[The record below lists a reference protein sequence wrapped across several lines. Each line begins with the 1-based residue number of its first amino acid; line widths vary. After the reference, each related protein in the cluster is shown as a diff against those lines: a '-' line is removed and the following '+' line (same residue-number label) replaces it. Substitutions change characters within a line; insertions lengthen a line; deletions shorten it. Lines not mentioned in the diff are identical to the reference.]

1 MLIFSDPCL
10 AFIAVPK
17 TGTTAFEL
25 AYRRQAD
32 VALLGRRKH
41 MPAQRYHSK
50 IKPFLADTFR
60 LYPET
65 VAIMRD
71 PLDQIGSWY
80 RYRTRDELKGT
91 DRYTGDMS
99 FDSFVQDLLSD
110 EPPEHAVIGS
120 QHRMLTSKKGEL
132 LVDHLFRYEQFEIFE
147 AFLTQR
153 FGAQPEL
160 KTQNASPEMELELS
174 PSTLHALHRERAAEF
189 ELYERLCDAEGH
201 LRN

>member
-80 RYRTRDELKGT
+80 RYRTRDEVKGT

-110 EPPEHAVIGS
+110 APPEHAVIGS

-160 KTQNASPEMELELS
+160 KTQNASPEMELDLS
-174 PSTLHALHRERAAEF
+174 PSTLQALHQARAAEF
-189 ELYERLCDAEGH
+189 ALYERLCDAEGH